1 MKQPSPTT
9 YVLAS
14 PPVFFGSWGLTCWLL
29 YQWSLDHGIWP
40 LIVAM
45 GIFLL
50 AVMKADA
57 RLKAYKAWQ
66 RAWEGLDGASPRSSR
81 KGAVAAT
88 VVVVAVLTIYA
99 LAQLPPQTQNATALL
114 GVMGAAGFFL
124 LRALR
129 RGVGPR
135 PRTRKA
141 EIVTVVV
148 AAPLFAVPSIAE
160 AYRALPDHCL
170 RMG

>member
-1 MKQPSPTT
+1 MKQPSNIT

-14 PPVFFGSWGLTCWLL
+14 TPVFFGSWALSCWLL
-29 YQWSLDHGIWP
+29 YQWSRDGGIWP

-45 GIFLL
+45 GLFLL
-50 AVMKADA
+50 AVMKADEHV
-57 RLKAYKAWQ
+57 KAYKAWQ
-66 RAWEGLDGASPRSSR
+66 REWEGLDGASPRSSR

-88 VVVVAVLTIYA
+88 VVVVAVPTIYA

-135 PRTRKA
+135 PRKRKA
-141 EIVTVVV
+141 ELVTIVVT
-148 AAPLFAVPSIAE
+148 APLFPVPSMAE

>member
-1 MKQPSPTT
+1 MKPPSPTT

-14 PPVFFGSWGLTCWLL
+14 PPVFFGSWALSCWLL
-29 YQWSLDHGIWP
+29 YQWSRDGGIWP

-45 GIFLL
+45 GLFLL
-50 AVMKADA
+50 AVMKADE
-57 RLKAYKAWQ
+57 RVKAYKAWQ
-66 RAWEGLDGASPRSSR
+66 REWEGLDGASYRSSR

-88 VVVVAVLTIYA
+88 VVVVAVPTIYA
-99 LAQLPPQTQNATALL
+99 LAQLPPQTQNVATLL
-114 GVMGAAGFFL
+114 LVLAVAGFFL

-148 AAPLFAVPSIAE
+148 TAPLFPVPSMAD
-160 AYRALPDHCL
+160 AYRALPDHCR